1 MYVRVCQECVDEH
14 QDIINKKISKGSVWG
29 ANLTDDKDECYLA
42 HMHDEVKEV
51 STQKDKMKVNFMEQD
66 KWVYAVGMVNL
77 QGYASLI
84 ELLNNSR
91 FIEIE
96 YDGELRC
103 INANRLMQVWENTDK
118 DEEGDD

>member
-1 MYVRVCQECVDEH
+1 MYVRVCPECVENH
-14 QDIINKKISKGSVWG
+14 QDVINKKISKGCIWG
-29 ANLTDDKDECYLA
+29 ANLTDDKDECYLS
-42 HMHDEVKEV
+42 HMHEEEETVQ
-51 STQKDKMKVNFMEQD
+51 TGKMKVNFMEQD
-66 KWVYAVGMVNL
+66 KWVYAVGVVNL
-77 QGYASLI
+77 QGYSSLV

-118 DEEGDD
+118 DEEEND